1 MDADG
6 GAESNDGLRVAE
18 MGSAL
23 LFRRW
28 RDFGGC
34 PRARNH
40 PTVMV
45 LLGHCVIFE
54 VLYSV
59 IG

>member
-34 PRARNH
+34 TLRTTGLA
-40 PTVMV
+40 VGKF
-45 LLGHCVIFE
+45 LIFHIDFD
-54 VLYSV
+54 S
-59 IG
+59 IC